1 MKRMMMTMA
10 IEPTSPFLLL
20 FQMTKGQLR
29 WEGRRRSPVPPPLAR
44 EPQDMLQILPKGA
57 SAI

>member
-1 MKRMMMTMA
+1 MMMTMA